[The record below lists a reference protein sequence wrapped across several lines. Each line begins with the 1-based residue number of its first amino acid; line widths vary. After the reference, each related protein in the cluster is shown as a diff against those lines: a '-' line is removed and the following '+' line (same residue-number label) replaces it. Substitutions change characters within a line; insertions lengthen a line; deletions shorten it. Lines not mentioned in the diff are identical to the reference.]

1 MKLTSDCFGKR
12 MAQIR
17 HDNGKPMGR
26 PKNTVVSKQLT
37 LSVTPVIY
45 DFLNQL
51 SASGFY
57 GKNEAETASLLLNEK
72 LRELR
77 GQPNAPGVPPPTPPP
92 PPAG

>member
-1 MKLTSDCFGKR
+1 
-12 MAQIR
+12 
-17 HDNGKPMGR
+17 MGR
-26 PKNTVVSKQLT
+26 PKNTIVSKQIT

-57 GKNEAETASLLLNEK
+57 GKSEAETAALLLNEK

-77 GQPNAPGVPPPTPPP
+77 SQPNAPGVPPPFPPA